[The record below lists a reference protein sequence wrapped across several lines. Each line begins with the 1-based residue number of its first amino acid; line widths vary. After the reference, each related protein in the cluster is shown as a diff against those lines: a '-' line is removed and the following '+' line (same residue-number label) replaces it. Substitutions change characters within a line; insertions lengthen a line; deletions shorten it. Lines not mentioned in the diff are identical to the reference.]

1 VPPRSW
7 KGKGKGPKG
16 KGKAELEGEGEREGE
31 VLLEDGDEEEAGAVG
46 SLYTSSTVDAYVAA
60 MIELYDGQLTHG
72 LNRHPHPR
80 GLALAG
86 LLRQR
91 RRERDVNDRES
102 FKDRGARGVV
112 AGYTKAEF
120 MLIQRELLKRAGE
133 APQVSLFINLHTI
146 LTTL

>member
-1 VPPRSW
+1 VPPRSR

-16 KGKAELEGEGEREGE
+16 KGKAKARGPDADAEAGAGVEAEQEGEGE
-31 VLLEDGDEEEAGAVG
+31 VLLEDGDEDEAGAVG

-60 MIELYDGQLTHG
+60 VIELYDGQLTHG

-80 GLALAG
+80 GPALAG

-102 FKDRGARGVV
+102 FKD
-112 AGYTKAEF
+112 
-120 MLIQRELLKRAGE
+120 
-133 APQVSLFINLHTI
+133 
-146 LTTL
+146 